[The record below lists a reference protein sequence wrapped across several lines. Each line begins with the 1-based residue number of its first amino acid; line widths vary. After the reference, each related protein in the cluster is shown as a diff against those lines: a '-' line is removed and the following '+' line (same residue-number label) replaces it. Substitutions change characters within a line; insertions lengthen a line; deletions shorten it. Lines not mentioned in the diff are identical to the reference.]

1 MPNFSYRARGRDGR
15 EIRGTLQAENEASAV
30 SRIRESYPILL
41 SITPLNEKKSL
52 SGLLSMEIGSKR
64 FKTKTLAILCSQ
76 FAITLRSG
84 MPIARAMRMLAGQS
98 GDKRLK
104 RVMEEASEKVASG
117 STVAS
122 ALEEYSE
129 RFPLTFIETIRAGEQ
144 SGTLDRS
151 FERLHR
157 FYEKSYRTTEKIKG
171 ALTYPIFVIAI
182 AVVVVIIVMAKVIPT
197 IANVFSDLGGELPL
211 LTRMLIGASNFF
223 AKYWILMLGILFLLY
238 MVFRMWGNTEKGK
251 LRKSEFALKLPLAGT
266 INQMNAS
273 AQFANTMS
281 VLLAAGITLDQAVE
295 TTARVMDNVL
305 FKKEIQSMK
314 AGIEQGRSLT
324 ECLRGCSCIPQTMID
339 MCSVGEETGELEEN
353 LENVADYYA
362 NEADYRVQKLLAMLE
377 PTLLVCLAIFAG
389 IIVVSIYLPIF
400 TMYDLM

>member
-64 FKTKTLAILCSQ
+64 FKTKKLAILCSQ

-104 RVMEEASEKVASG
+104 RVMEETSEKVASG

>member
-15 EIRGTLQAENEASAV
+15 EVRGVLQAENKAAAV
-30 SRIRESYPILL
+30 SRIKESYPVLL
-41 SITPLNEKKSL
+41 QIVQLNEKKSM
-52 SGLLSMEIGSKR
+52 SGLLNTEIGSKR

-84 MPIARAMRMLAGQS
+84 MAVSRAMRMLAGQS
-98 GDKRLK
+98 GDKRLR
-104 RVMEEASEKVASG
+104 RVLEEAAEKVASG

-151 FERLHR
+151 FEKLHR

-171 ALTYPIFVIAI
+171 ALTYPMFVIAI
-182 AVVVVIIVMAKVIPT
+182 AVIVVIIVMAKVIPT
-197 IANVFSDLGGELPL
+197 IAQVFADLGGKLPL
-211 LTRMLIGASNFF
+211 MTRMLIATSNFF
-223 AKYWILMLGILFLLY
+223 AKSWIVILAVLFLIFLL
-238 MVFRMWGNTEKGK
+238 FHMWGNTKEGK
-251 LRKSEFALKLPLAGT
+251 RKRSELALKLPIAGT
-266 INQMNAS
+266 INRMNAS

-281 VLLAAGITLDQAVE
+281 VLLAAGITLDQAVD

-305 FKKEIQSMK
+305 FREEIQSMR
-314 AGIEQGRSLT
+314 AGIEQGHSLT
-324 ECLRGCSCIPQTMID
+324 ECLRSSICFPQTMID

-362 NEADYRVQKLLAMLE
+362 NEADYRVQRLLAMLE
-377 PTLLVCLAIFAG
+377 PIMLIGLALFAG
-389 IIVVSIYLPIF
+389 VIVVSIYLPIF

>member
-251 LRKSEFALKLPLAGT
+251 LRKSELALKLPLAGT

-324 ECLRGCSCIPQTMID
+324 ECLQGCFCIPQTMID

>member
-52 SGLLSMEIGSKR
+52 SGLMSMEIGSKR

-295 TTARVMDNVL
+295 TTARVMDNAL

-324 ECLRGCSCIPQTMID
+324 ECLQGCSCIPQTMID

>member
-30 SRIRESYPILL
+30 AKIRESYPILL

-104 RVMEEASEKVASG
+104 RVMEETSEKVASG

-157 FYEKSYRTTEKIKG
+157 FYEKPYRTTEKIKG

>member
-104 RVMEEASEKVASG
+104 RVMEETSEKVASG

-211 LTRMLIGASNFF
+211 LTRMLIRASNFF

-295 TTARVMDNVL
+295 TTAQVMDNVL

-324 ECLRGCSCIPQTMID
+324 ECLQGCSCIPQTMID

>member
-41 SITPLNEKKSL
+41 SIAPLNEKKSL

-104 RVMEEASEKVASG
+104 RVMEETSEKVASG

>member
-52 SGLLSMEIGSKR
+52 SGLMSMEIGSKR

-324 ECLRGCSCIPQTMID
+324 ECLQGCSCIPQTMID

-400 TMYDLM
+400 TMHDLM

>member
-30 SRIRESYPILL
+30 SKIRESYPILL

-104 RVMEEASEKVASG
+104 RVMEETSEKVASG